1 MGEGELDEHLRRVRE
16 PEPHDGRF
24 TETVMER
31 LRGQRDQATRWPGL
45 RELDG
50 LLRSRL
56 FSWFP
61 RRRRNH
67 GAEVRMRRL

>member
-1 MGEGELDEHLRRVRE
+1 MGEGELDQHLRRVHE
-16 PEPHDGRF
+16 PEPHDGGF
-24 TETVMER
+24 TDAVMER
-31 LRGQRDQATRWPGL
+31 LRREQAARWPGL

-50 LLRSRL
+50 LLGSRF

-61 RRRRNH
+61 WRRRDH